1 MHVCVC
7 GLQSLETLDNGKP
20 FIDALTGDLKN
31 AVSVTRYFA
40 GMADKVVGQTIPAGV
55 SQFTAD

>member
-1 MHVCVC
+1 
-7 GLQSLETLDNGKP
+7 LETLDNGKP
-20 FIDALTGDLKN
+20 FKDALTGDLTN

-55 SQFTAD
+55 SQFTAG